1 MNPNTFSPVHIKR
14 TINNYYMRTL
24 KCVIVED
31 SNVHRILLERLVEK
45 NVQLQLYRS
54 FNSGS
59 EALSVINK
67 LPVDLIFLDIE
78 MPIMNGFEFLRK
90 LKVSAQVI
98 IISQNPKYALEAF
111 DYNATDFLLKPYSK
125 NRFDIAIGKAI
136 EKFRKRSLSNT
147 DGKLMV
153 KHNLKQVELNIH
165 TIHWVEAL
173 GDYVKVITPEK
184 NYVILST
191 MSAFH
196 ERLKDDKFVRI
207 HKSFIIN
214 LNMVERYN
222 HEFIE
227 IKDKKIPISRTKN
240 LELDKLLNCVD

>member
-1 MNPNTFSPVHIKR
+1 
-14 TINNYYMRTL
+14 MRTL
-24 KCVIVED
+24 KCAIVED

-54 FNSGS
+54 FSSGS

-78 MPIMNGFEFLRK
+78 MPIITGFEFLRK
-90 LKVSAQVI
+90 LNVPAQVI

-165 TIHWVEAL
+165 AIQWVEAL

>member
-1 MNPNTFSPVHIKR
+1 
-14 TINNYYMRTL
+14 MRTL